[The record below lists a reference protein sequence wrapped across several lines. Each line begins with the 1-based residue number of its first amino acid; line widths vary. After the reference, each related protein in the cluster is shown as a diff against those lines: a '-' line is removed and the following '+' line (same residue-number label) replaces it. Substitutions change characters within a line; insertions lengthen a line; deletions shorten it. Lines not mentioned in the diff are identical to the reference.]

1 MLRFQLLGYDFQKPH
16 FLNGAIYKEVQYFRG
31 SSFMHI
37 FMSTEIK
44 TILNR
49 ILFLSKRGM
58 NNIKSDMLLMSA
70 PPDAELESR

>member
-1 MLRFQLLGYDFQKPH
+1 MGYDFQKPH

-31 SSFMHI
+31 SSFMYI

-58 NNIKSDMLLMSA
+58 KSDMLLMSA